1 MKKNTQFKIN
11 SVNDIKKHH
20 YRYYKQFKYSLNE
33 EIDYYKDKKANYMIC
48 DSIGEIYVD
57 VYHHDIEVVPNPY
70 TTKELEPNSI
80 EDLMEKLNHKASEL
94 GFEVDISFKPK
105 NK

>member
-1 MKKNTQFKIN
+1 MELMTQFKIN
-11 SVNDIKKHH
+11 SEEDIRNHH

-33 EIDYYKDKKANYMIC
+33 EIDYYKDLKANYMIC
-48 DSIGEIYVD
+48 DSNGEIYVD

-80 EDLMEKLNHKASEL
+80 EDLMEKLTEL